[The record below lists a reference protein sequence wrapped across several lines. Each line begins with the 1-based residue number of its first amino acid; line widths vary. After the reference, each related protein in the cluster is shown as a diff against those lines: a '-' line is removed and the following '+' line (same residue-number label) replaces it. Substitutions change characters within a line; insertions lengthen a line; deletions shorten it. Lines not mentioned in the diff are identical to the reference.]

1 MTTNNQ
7 MTITSELT
15 SLIAEVPAAQT
26 RCSNIAAL
34 LGVSLAISP
43 MDTPP
48 EMEEPG
54 APVPN
59 PTIPNPVRRTAT
71 SLEERAALL
80 LEHPTDEIVLQFQTK
95 AEYDARSSHPE
106 YNGITCEYVC
116 NGNVRSALL
125 TPLFKKYEEMMHDGG
140 DCLAAEV
147 LAIQRAGVA
156 PRTLHDSRTMAA
168 QLCAFVTGNPIKK
181 KNEKYHFVDKKYLN
195 SDGSP
200 NQEKLNKQGLVKKT
214 YTGHCE
220 MTNLNF
226 LDNETKVREWIN
238 KTEGKA
244 GGFAAK
250 RQKSNIVVTLYTA
263 IPINQRDDALL
274 GRYRHMHLQYKEIEA
289 DMQHTRSAD
298 DVLYTP
304 CAADLEAVRAE
315 GSDHDRMLIQF
326 CEEFHPRSG
335 NLVLRVLTRV
345 CGELYHYGAG
355 RLGDECLPARK
366 VHNVEPA
373 GQLLRKLH
381 AEELHAD
388 GYELGRNHIVIEEID
403 GKMFIENVQ
412 VDYKTDA
419 KFGRQ
424 RALFSEKLVEL
435 TLKWLNSSAC
445 NQGSTLFQF
454 EGKPVDDTQTVRHMF
469 KSAFSCTDKL
479 VTPRLLRYY
488 LSNTP
493 ELKKALRL
501 LVQIA
506 AIKNHSLGQTCSTF
520 YTGSCL
526 CIDKI
531 EFN

>member
-1 MTTNNQ
+1 
-7 MTITSELT
+7 MTITSELA
-15 SLIAEVPAAQT
+15 SLIAEVPAALLAVPAAKRQCIV
-26 RCSNIAAL
+26 RSIATL
-34 LGVSLAISP
+34 LGVPMPLAISP

-48 EMEEPG
+48 ELEEPD
-54 APVPN
+54 APVLAN
-59 PTIPNPVRRTAT
+59 PTIPKSVRRTCT
-71 SLEERAALL
+71 LLVERAALL
-80 LEHPTDEIVLQFQTK
+80 LQYPNDEIVLQFQTK
-95 AEYDARSSHPE
+95 AEYDARTSHPE

-125 TPLFKKYEEMMHDGG
+125 NPLFQKFEEMMHDGG

-168 QLCAFVTGNPIKK
+168 QLCSFVTGNPIKK

-274 GRYRHMHLQYKEIEA
+274 GRYRHMHLQYKDMEA
-289 DMQHTRSAD
+289 DMQHAPSAD
-298 DVLYTP
+298 DGCTP
-304 CAADLEAVRAE
+304 CAADLEAVRQ

-355 RLGDECLPARK
+355 RLGDECVPARK

-373 GQLLRKLH
+373 GQLLRKLR
-381 AEELHAD
+381 AEELHDD
-388 GYELGRNHIVIEEID
+388 GYALGKNHIVIEQID

-435 TLKWLNSSAC
+435 TLRWLNSGAC
-445 NQGSTLFQF
+445 KQGSTLFQF
-454 EGKPVDDTQTVRHMF
+454 EDKPVEDTQTVLKMF
-469 KSAFSCTDKL
+469 RSAFSCTDKL

-493 ELKKALRL
+493 ELRKALRL

-506 AIKNHSLGQTCSTF
+506 AVKNHSLGQTCSVF
-520 YTGSCL
+520 YTGSGL
-526 CIDKI
+526 L
-531 EFN
+531 N